1 MSLFTA
7 CSGNEETQQPLQ
19 WVSHTA
25 TGFKVYKKGVFF
37 VDKNGILQYFDAASK
52 KTVVLCDKKDC
63 QHSGKSCHGYIGSA
77 YSYNVSGSKIYTLN
91 DEDSLYTLIESDI
104 DFTNHK
110 ETVTLGKE
118 LSEEGFYIDPMRPL
132 VSGDYI
138 YYVTEVSNF
147 NTGESYYGIYGANLK
162 TGKEA
167 TIIDHMEQGTLDI
180 VSVCDSEIIYFT
192 SYLDKELRN
201 EIYGSIPNELD
212 FEEYS
217 KKFKEYEEQR
227 TYRTY
232 KYNIETGETKVLYE
246 NKAAA
251 LPVFAD
257 ENYLYAYTYTVYE
270 ATQSFVPDRYFTV
283 DLKTQ
288 EEKTI
293 DKDEFEKNQNGF
305 SESEA
310 DAITGG
316 SEDLVIYC
324 LVDSGYI
331 GTRTDKKVP
340 TGENSYTITG
350 KSYVLIDKNNPQ
362 KEPFV
367 FYTLEK

>member
-1 MSLFTA
+1 M
-7 CSGNEETQQPLQ
+7 
-19 WVSHTA
+19 
-25 TGFKVYKKGVFF
+25 
-37 VDKNGILQYFDAASK
+37 
-52 KTVVLCDKKDC
+52 
-63 QHSGKSCHGYIGSA
+63 
-77 YSYNVSGSKIYTLN
+77 
-91 DEDSLYTLIESDI
+91 
-104 DFTNHK
+104 
-110 ETVTLGKE
+110 
-118 LSEEGFYIDPMRPL
+118 
-132 VSGDYI
+132 
-138 YYVTEVSNF
+138 
-147 NTGESYYGIYGANLK
+147 
-162 TGKEA
+162 
-167 TIIDHMEQGTLDI
+167 
-180 VSVCDSEIIYFT
+180 
-192 SYLDKELRN
+192 
-201 EIYGSIPNELD
+201 
-212 FEEYS
+212 
-217 KKFKEYEEQR
+217 
-227 TYRTY
+227 
-232 KYNIETGETKVLYE
+232 LYE

-293 DKDEFEKNQNGF
+293 GKDEFEKKQRGF

-350 KSYVLIDKNNPQ
+350 QSYVLIDKNNPQ
-362 KEPFV
+362 SEPFA
-367 FYTLEK
+367 FYSWED